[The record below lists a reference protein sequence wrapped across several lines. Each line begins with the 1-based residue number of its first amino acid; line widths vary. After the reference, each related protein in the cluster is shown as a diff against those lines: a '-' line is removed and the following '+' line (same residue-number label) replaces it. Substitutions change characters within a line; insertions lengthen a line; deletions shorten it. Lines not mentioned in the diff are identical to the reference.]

1 MLAMLVPQSAT
12 AISSSCSSCPRP
24 LRPPRFGTFSTAVTA
39 GTNKHLRDL
48 RALDAF
54 RNPNKIPFLQAQAGR
69 EQNRPRRRRIP
80 ILIMLDA
87 AAWFLLRFFTIVVL
101 GVPLQSILK
110 HPKSMDAPWVW
121 SFWFRLPIVVGI
133 GYGIFPWW
141 CVTCNRIFSPSND
154 LASAVSIVFAPL
166 ATLLYAALAGYAVV
180 SLWGRL
186 EKVRSSLHKEFALL
200 EILEKRI
207 PEDNERLKKHFQDH
221 VDGVE
226 QYEVQR
232 GTPAP
237 SRFNHLAE
245 LAAAPELADGVAQQE
260 IQSIAKVRAE
270 RRAAEDICFPTVVWA
285 SLRLLTVLLLT
296 AFALLAGR
304 SGAIPG
310 RGERILFSL
319 LVVVLFWVNHLCRD
333 LVDLC
338 GGDFQLDIDELRRD
352 AGLFRHRWQR

>member
-48 RALDAF
+48 RDLRALDTF
-54 RNPNKIPFLQAQAGR
+54 RNPNKTPFLQAQGQ

-141 CVTCNRIFSPSND
+141 SATCNRIFCPSND
-154 LASAVSIVFAPL
+154 LASAVSAVFAPL

-207 PEDNERLKKHFQDH
+207 PEDRIISREHERTRENTREH
-221 VDGVE
+221 E
-226 QYEVQR
+226 
-232 GTPAP
+232 
-237 SRFNHLAE
+237 
-245 LAAAPELADGVAQQE
+245 
-260 IQSIAKVRAE
+260 RA
-270 RRAAEDICFPTVVWA
+270 
-285 SLRLLTVLLLT
+285 
-296 AFALLAGR
+296 
-304 SGAIPG
+304 
-310 RGERILFSL
+310 
-319 LVVVLFWVNHLCRD
+319 
-333 LVDLC
+333 
-338 GGDFQLDIDELRRD
+338 
-352 AGLFRHRWQR
+352 

>member
-1 MLAMLVPQSAT
+1 MLGPLGVPLAVPQGGAI
-12 AISSSCSSCPRP
+12 AISSSNAHAPHFAGRFTTSP
-24 LRPPRFGTFSTAVTA
+24 LKLRSHVAKMLLRNAQAAQELNRPPR
-39 GTNKHLRDL
+39 KRH
-48 RALDAF
+48 
-54 RNPNKIPFLQAQAGR
+54 IPVVVW
-69 EQNRPRRRRIP
+69 
-80 ILIMLDA
+80 LDA
-87 AAWFLLRFFTIVVL
+87 AGWFLLRFFTIVVL

-110 HPKSMDAPWVW
+110 HPKSMDAPWIW

-133 GYGIFPWW
+133 GYGIYPWW
-141 CVTCNRIFSPSND
+141 FAMCSHIFRPSEN
-154 LASAVSIVFAPL
+154 LVSVIASVFAPL
-166 ATLLYAALAGYAVV
+166 MTLLYSALAGYAVV

-200 EILEKRI
+200 EILERRI
-207 PEDNERLKKHFQDH
+207 PKDNKELKSHFQNH

-226 QYEVQR
+226 RYEVQR

-245 LAAAPELADGVAQQE
+245 LAAAPALADGVAQQE

-304 SGAIPG
+304 SGAVVG

-338 GGDFQLDIDELRRD
+338 GGDFQLDVDELRRD